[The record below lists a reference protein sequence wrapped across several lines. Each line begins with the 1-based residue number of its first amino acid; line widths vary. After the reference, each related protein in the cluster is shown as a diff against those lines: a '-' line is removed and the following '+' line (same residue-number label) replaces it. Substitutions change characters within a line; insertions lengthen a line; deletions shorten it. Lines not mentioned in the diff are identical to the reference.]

1 MLERQQVEEER
12 SGGCLNKTS
21 YSPDASPSAPRP
33 LGEGVPGWPCFSEP
47 FIRFP
52 NTRPGFLLPAL
63 SDTAINI
70 LPAFHRAGGTHTLQI
85 KRGLRWQHAAACRPA
100 LVECGAAGSPALD
113 SCWKMEGVLQD

>member
-21 YSPDASPSAPRP
+21 YSPDASPAAPRP

-47 FIRFP
+47 FMRFP

-70 LPAFHRAGGTHTLQI
+70 LPAFHWAGGTHTLQI
-85 KRGLRWQHAAACRPA
+85 K
-100 LVECGAAGSPALD
+100 
-113 SCWKMEGVLQD
+113 GV